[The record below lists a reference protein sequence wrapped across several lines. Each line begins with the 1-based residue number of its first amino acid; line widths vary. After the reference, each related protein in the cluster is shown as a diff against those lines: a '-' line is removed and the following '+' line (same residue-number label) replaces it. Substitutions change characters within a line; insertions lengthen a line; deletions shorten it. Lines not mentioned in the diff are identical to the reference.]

1 MATYRIYLETTASS
15 TVEVE
20 ADSEE
25 EALNQ
30 LWEGYVEL
38 PYSCHQCP
46 EIGDWELPSDIH
58 PNLKQSELVTK
69 ISD

>member
-1 MATYRIYLETTASS
+1 MATYRIYLETTAST

-20 ADSEE
+20 ADSED
-25 EALNQ
+25 EALIQ
-30 LWEGYVEL
+30 VWEGSVEL

-46 EIGDWELPSDIH
+46 EIGDWGLPSDRH
-58 PNLKQSELVTK
+58 PSRDQSEFVTK